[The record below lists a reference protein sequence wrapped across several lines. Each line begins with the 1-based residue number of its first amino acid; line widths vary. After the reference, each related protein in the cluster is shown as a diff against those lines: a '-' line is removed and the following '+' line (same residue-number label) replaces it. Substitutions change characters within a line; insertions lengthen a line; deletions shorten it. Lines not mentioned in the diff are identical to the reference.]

1 MNTAVVERTSSDK
14 VQEAPC
20 SRKHP
25 SLSDWDWRIP
35 PSRGDTDPVTARR
48 ARQFRTRW
56 RLSNP
61 DEWRGQLKALSHFD
75 SDYIYDE
82 GHEYTEDWTS
92 DPDYPFESRLEY
104 DQDDFLV
111 PPHSWHVTYLTTI
124 LLALQE
130 LFRRGL
136 NLAVSEPELHFDSE
150 TSRALLLLT
159 DGGNLKT
166 QVNPDVAVLPA
177 QADYAKHRVLRTDLG
192 EEIPVMVVEVV
203 SPTSVERDR
212 DEKFRLYARLG
223 IVEYLLVY
231 LGDADIPV
239 ESDLRLEMFRL
250 QDNGAYTL
258 TGEASG
264 GPPYR
269 SIHSRVC
276 GTSLRIGPPRDKVE
290 VPLFQW
296 YDSDQGRWRDTF
308 SDERFEGRAEG
319 RTEGLAEG
327 RAEGHAEGQLNLA
340 LKMLEHW
347 LPADADTD
355 MVAKQWSD
363 TGIPENIDDLILAVQ
378 ANPEQW
384 RTILGMDDNG
394 IADDLSDGLG

>member
-1 MNTAVVERTSSDK
+1 MNTAVVERTPSGK
-14 VQEAPC
+14 VQEEPR

-25 SLSDWDWRIP
+25 SVSDWDWRIP
-35 PSRGDTDPVTARR
+35 PSRGDTDPITARR

-61 DEWRGQLKALSHFD
+61 DEWRGQLKDLSHFD
-75 SDYIYDE
+75 SDYTYDE

-92 DPDYPFESRLEY
+92 DPDYPFEHRLEY
-104 DQDDFLV
+104 DKDGFLV
-111 PPHSWHVTYLTTI
+111 PPHSWHAAYLTTI
-124 LLALQE
+124 LLVLQE

-136 NLAVSEPELHFDSE
+136 NLTVSEPELHFDSE
-150 TSRALLLLT
+150 ISRQLLLLT
-159 DGGNLKT
+159 DGGNFKT
-166 QVNPDVAVLPA
+166 QVNPDVAVLSA
-177 QADYAKHRVLRTDLG
+177 QADYAQHRVLRTDLG
-192 EEIPVMVVEVV
+192 EEIPVMVIEVV

-212 DEKFRLYARLG
+212 DEKFRLYASLG
-223 IVEYLLVY
+223 VVEYLLVY
-231 LGDADIPV
+231 LGDSDIPL

-250 QDNGAYTL
+250 QDNGSYTL

-269 SIHSRVC
+269 SIHSQVC
-276 GTSLRIGPPRDKVE
+276 GTSLRIGPPRDKVA

-308 SDERFEGRAEG
+308 SDEHFEGRAEG
-319 RTEGLAEG
+319 RTEG
-327 RAEGHAEGQLNLA
+327 QLNLA
-340 LKMLEHW
+340 LKMLKHW

-363 TGIPENIDDLILAVQ
+363 TELPKNMDDMILAVQ

-384 RTILGMDDNG
+384 RTILGMDDNEG
-394 IADDLSDGLG
+394 TNGLSDGPP

>member
-1 MNTAVVERTSSDK
+1 MNAAVVERPPSGK
-14 VQEAPC
+14 VQEEPL

-25 SLSDWDWRIP
+25 SVSDWDWRIP
-35 PSRGDTDPVTARR
+35 PSRGDTDPATARR

-75 SDYIYDE
+75 SDYTYDE

-92 DPDYPFESRLEY
+92 DPDYPFEHRLEY
-104 DQDDFLV
+104 DKDGFLV
-111 PPHSWHVTYLTTI
+111 PPHSWHAAYLTTI
-124 LLALQE
+124 LLVLQE
-130 LFRRGL
+130 LFRRGR
-136 NLAVSEPELHFDSE
+136 NLTVSEPELHFDSE

-159 DGGNLKT
+159 DGGNFKT
-166 QVNPDVAVLPA
+166 QVNPDVAVLPYA
-177 QADYAKHRVLRTDLG
+177 QHRVLRTDLG
-192 EEIPVMVVEVV
+192 EEKPVMVIEVV

-223 IVEYLLVY
+223 VVEYLLVY
-231 LGDADIPV
+231 LGDSDIPL
-239 ESDLRLEMFRL
+239 ESDLRLEMFHL
-250 QDNGAYTL
+250 QDDGSYTL

-269 SIHSRVC
+269 SIHSQVC

-308 SDERFEGRAEG
+308 SDEHFEGRAEG
-319 RTEGLAEG
+319 HT
-327 RAEGHAEGQLNLA
+327 EGQLNLA
-340 LKMLEHW
+340 LKMLKHW
-347 LPADADTD
+347 LPADVDTD

-363 TGIPENIDDLILAVQ
+363 TELPENIDDMILAVQ

-384 RTILGMDDNG
+384 RTILGMDDHGDTNG
-394 IADDLSDGLG
+394 LSDGPS

>member
-1 MNTAVVERTSSDK
+1 
-14 VQEAPC
+14 
-20 SRKHP
+20 
-25 SLSDWDWRIP
+25 
-35 PSRGDTDPVTARR
+35 
-48 ARQFRTRW
+48 
-56 RLSNP
+56 LSNP

-75 SDYIYDE
+75 SDYTYDE

-92 DPDYPFESRLEY
+92 DPDYPFEHRLEY
-104 DQDDFLV
+104 DKDGFLV
-111 PPHSWHVTYLTTI
+111 PPHSWHAAYLTTI
-124 LLALQE
+124 LLVLQE

-136 NLAVSEPELHFDSE
+136 NLTVSEPELHFDSE
-150 TSRALLLLT
+150 TSRVLLLLT
-159 DGGNLKT
+159 DGGNFKT

-177 QADYAKHRVLRTDLG
+177 QADYAQHRVLRTDLG
-192 EEIPVMVVEVV
+192 EEKPVMVIEVV

-231 LGDADIPV
+231 LGDSDIPL

-250 QDNGAYTL
+250 QDNGTYAL

-269 SIHSRVC
+269 SIHSQVC

-296 YDSDQGRWRDTF
+296 YDSDQERWRDTF

-319 RTEGLAEG
+319 
-327 RAEGHAEGQLNLA
+327 QLKLA
-340 LKMLEHW
+340 LKMLKHW

-363 TGIPENIDDLILAVQ
+363 TELPENIDDMILAVQ

-384 RTILGMDDNG
+384 RTILGMDDNEDTNG
-394 IADDLSDGLG
+394 LSDGPS

>member
-1 MNTAVVERTSSDK
+1 M
-14 VQEAPC
+14 
-20 SRKHP
+20 
-25 SLSDWDWRIP
+25 
-35 PSRGDTDPVTARR
+35 
-48 ARQFRTRW
+48 RTRW

-61 DEWRGQLKALSHFD
+61 DEWRDQLKALSHFD
-75 SDYIYDE
+75 PDYTYDE

-130 LFRRGL
+130 LFRRGG
-136 NLAVSEPELHFDSE
+136 NLTVSEPELHFDSD
-150 TSRALLLLT
+150 TSRTLLLLT

-192 EEIPVMVVEVV
+192 EEIPVMVIEVV

-223 IVEYLLVY
+223 VVEYLLVY
-231 LGDADIPV
+231 LGDSDIPL
-239 ESDLRLEMFRL
+239 ESDLRLEMFHL
-250 QDNGAYTL
+250 QDNGSYTL
-258 TGEASG
+258 TGEVSG

-327 RAEGHAEGQLNLA
+327 HAEGQLNLA
-340 LKMLEHW
+340 LKMLKHW
-347 LPADADTD
+347 LPTDADPD

-384 RTILGMDDNG
+384 RTILGMDDNTG
-394 IADDLSDGLG
+394 TDDLSGDPSHGLR